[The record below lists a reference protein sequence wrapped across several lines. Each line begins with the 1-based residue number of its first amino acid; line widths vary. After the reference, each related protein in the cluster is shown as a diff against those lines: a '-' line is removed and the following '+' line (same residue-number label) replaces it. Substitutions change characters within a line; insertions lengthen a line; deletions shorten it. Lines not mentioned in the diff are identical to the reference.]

1 MRTSNDKIRLKKME
15 FQHDVSR
22 ETEEEERKEEE
33 RKEEERK
40 EEDSN
45 IDYILVIV

>member
-1 MRTSNDKIRLKKME
+1 MK

>member
-22 ETEEEERKEEE
+22 ETEQEE

>member
-22 ETEEEERKEEE
+22 ESEEEEERKEEE

-40 EEDSN
+40 EED
-45 IDYILVIV
+45 